1 MTRVQDNGFVGQ
13 TVLVVDDE
21 RQIVQLVADLLTDEG
36 YDVRCAYDGVMALE
50 AVDRSPPDLVLTDV
64 KMPRLD
70 GVALARCLRERGCR
84 VPVVLMSA
92 VDADARL
99 SGVPFVP
106 KPFDL
111 DHLVA
116 VVGRALADAAA

>member
-1 MTRVQDNGFVGQ
+1 MQDNGFVGQ

-21 RQIVQLVADLLTDEG
+21 RQIVQLVADLLIDEG

-70 GVALARCLRERGCR
+70 GVALARRLRERGCR

-92 VDADARL
+92 VYADAKL
-99 SGVPFVP
+99 SGAPFVP

>member
-1 MTRVQDNGFVGQ
+1 MQDNGFVGQ

-70 GVALARCLRERGCR
+70 GVALARRLRERGCR

-92 VDADARL
+92 VYADAKL

-111 DHLVA
+111 DHLLA